1 VWLLKT
7 RCYSTMAMPTSILV
21 LSICFGIL
29 GQTGA
34 ETPIRK
40 VITLLEEMKS
50 TVEKDAN
57 EDLTAYD
64 KYMCWCETNKK
75 EKTAAIEAAEQR
87 IADLTTFLEEAAAEE
102 AELKTEIGGLESD
115 IAADTDAL
123 KEATA
128 VRAKELQ
135 TFQDT
140 EADMKETL
148 QLLSE
153 AIAVLSKVQLLQQ
166 KGKPV
171 ADASRQVA
179 AVFLQIRNKM
189 RRFPKYQDVLRK
201 DLYDVLGSFR
211 DVAQGELDRR
221 QHVNLGGAFLAETFL
236 PRKDIAA
243 LEQQGR
249 RLLPWEKSEEQLGKE
264 ANPNAL
270 EGNAAGAKSYN
281 SRSGGILGILKEM
294 ADELARDLKEAQ
306 KADLAAEE
314 NFQNLKAAKLAEIAA
329 ATEQKKAKEEQLA
342 KLLEDVA
349 QAKEDLEAT
358 QAALEADQQ
367 FLATLEKN
375 CAEEEKLYQERVKVR
390 SEEIRALGETLKILT
405 DDDARALYAKTQGQ
419 MPTLL
424 QLSSDQRAVVA
435 REMVM
440 KRSMQR
446 IARVARKHG
455 NLLLASL
462 AVRMQLDGFE
472 KVKVMM
478 DKMLAELVTQQKDEY
493 AKWEECKKG
502 IDETEDSIKEGMYK
516 KKDLDEKHKEIVSN
530 IETLEQQIENL
541 KKDVAEMEVSL
552 KAAGEDRKAEN
563 QVFQTSISDQR
574 ATVQILEKAMARLKE
589 FYDFA
594 QIKSHRQIPAPPP
607 KPSSAGYSKSG
618 GAGGVMT
625 LIQMIIED
633 AQRTEQEL
641 SGTEQKAQEA
651 YGAFVTDAKTSIEA
665 DRKSIEQKTAEVAEA
680 KGEKSETEASQLAN
694 DEELAT
700 LNDLLKTHHLEC
712 DYLLKYFDVRQQ
724 ARQEEMDS
732 IKDAKAILSGA
743 DFGK

>member
-1 VWLLKT
+1 MH
-7 RCYSTMAMPTSILV
+7 C
-21 LSICFGIL
+21 
-29 GQTGA
+29 
-34 ETPIRK
+34 
-40 VITLLEEMKS
+40 
-50 TVEKDAN
+50 
-57 EDLTAYD
+57 AYD

-75 EKTAAIEAAEQR
+75 EKTAAIAAAEQR

-102 AELKTEIGGLESD
+102 AELKTEIGALESD
-115 IAADTDAL
+115 IAADEDAL

-128 VRAKELQ
+128 VRAKELEA
-135 TFQDT
+135 FQDA

-148 QLLSE
+148 QLLGE
-153 AIAVLSKVQLLQQ
+153 AIAVLSKVQLLQ
-166 KGKPV
+166 KSGKPAV
-171 ADASRQVA
+171 DGSRQVA
-179 AVFLQIRNKM
+179 AVLLQVSNKM
-189 RRFPKYQDVLRK
+189 KRFPKYQDTLRK
-201 DLYDVLGSFR
+201 DLYDVLGSFQ
-211 DVAQGELDRR
+211 DVAKVAIERR
-221 QHVNLGGAFLAETFL
+221 QHSNLGGAFLAETFL

-249 RLLPWEKSEEQLGKE
+249 RLLPWEKTEEQLGKE

-281 SRSGGILGILKEM
+281 SRSGSILGILEEM
-294 ADELARDLKEAQ
+294 ADEFARDLKDAQ

-314 NFQNLKAAKLAEIAA
+314 SFQNLRAAKLAEIAA
-329 ATEQKKAKEEQLA
+329 ATEQKEAKEAQLA

-358 QAALEADQQ
+358 KAALDADQQ
-367 FLATLEKN
+367 FLLTLEKN

-405 DDDARALYAKTQGQ
+405 DDDARALYAKTQDQ

-424 QLSSDQRAVVA
+424 QLTSDQTAVA
-435 REMVM
+435 RERAV

-455 NLLLASL
+455 NLVLASL
-462 AVRMQLDGFE
+462 AVRMELDGFA

-478 DKMLAELVTQQKDEY
+478 DKMLAELMKQQKDEY

-530 IETLEQQIENL
+530 IETLLQQIADL

-552 KAAGEDRKAEN
+552 KSAGEDRKAEN

-574 ATVQILEKAMARLKE
+574 ATVLILQKALARLKD
-589 FYDFA
+589 FYDLM
-594 QIKSHRQIPAPPP
+594 QIQAHRQIPAPPP
-607 KPSSAGYSKSG
+607 KPSSAGYSKNA

-625 LIQMIIED
+625 LINMIVED

-641 SGTEQKAQEA
+641 SATEQKAQED
-651 YGAFVTDAKTSIEA
+651 YGKFVTDAKTSIEA
-665 DRKSIEQKTAEVAEA
+665 HRKSIEQKTAEVAEA
-680 KGEKSETEASQLAN
+680 KGEKSETEAAQLAN

-700 LNDLLKTHHLEC
+700 LTDLLKTHHLEC

>member
-1 VWLLKT
+1 
-7 RCYSTMAMPTSILV
+7 MAMPMSILV
-21 LSICFGIL
+21 LSICLGIL
-29 GQTGA
+29 GQTRA

-87 IADLTTFLEEAAAEE
+87 ITDLTTFLEEAAAEE
-102 AELKTEIGGLESD
+102 AELKTEIGGLEAD
-115 IAADTDAL
+115 IAADEDAL

-128 VRAKELQ
+128 VREKELQ
-135 TFQDT
+135 TFQDAD
-140 EADMKETL
+140 ADMTETL
-148 QLLSE
+148 QLLKE
-153 AIAVLSKVQLLQQ
+153 AIAVLSKVQLVQ
-166 KGKPV
+166 KHGKPV
-171 ADASRQVA
+171 AKESRQA
-179 AVFLQIRNKM
+179 AEMLLQIRNKL

-211 DVAQGELDRR
+211 DVAESELDRQ
-221 QHVNLGGAFLAETFL
+221 QHANLGGAFLAETFL

-249 RLLPWEKSEEQLGKE
+249 RLLPWEKTEEQVGKE
-264 ANPNAL
+264 AKPNTEMGA
-270 EGNAAGAKSYN
+270 AAGAKSYN
-281 SRSGGILGILKEM
+281 SRSGSILGILSEM
-294 ADELARDLKEAQ
+294 ADEFARDLKEAQ
-306 KADLAAEE
+306 EAEAAAEKS
-314 NFQNLKAAKLAEIAA
+314 FQNLKAAKLAEIAA
-329 ATEQKKAKEEQLA
+329 ATQQKEAKEGQLA

-358 QAALEADQQ
+358 QAALAADQE

-375 CAEEEKLYQERVKVR
+375 CAEEETLYQERVKVR

-405 DDDARALYAKTQGQ
+405 DDDARALYAKTQDQ
-419 MPTLL
+419 MPTLM
-424 QLSSDQRAVVA
+424 QFTSDQSAFVA
-435 REMVM
+435 RERAV
-440 KRSMQR
+440 KRSMQK
-446 IARVARKHG
+446 IAKVARKHG
-455 NLLLASL
+455 NMVLASL
-462 AVRMQLDGFE
+462 AVRMELDGFA

-478 DKMLAELVTQQKDEY
+478 DKMLAELVQQQKDEY

-502 IDETEDSIKEGMYK
+502 IDETEDSIKEGMYT

-530 IETLEQQIENL
+530 IETLEQQIEDL
-541 KKDVAEMEVSL
+541 KKDVSEMEVSL
-552 KAAGEDRKAEN
+552 KKAGEDRKSEN
-563 QVFQTSISDQR
+563 QIFQTSISDQR

-589 FYDFA
+589 FYDLV
-594 QIKSHRQIPAPPP
+594 QIRAHRQIPAPPP
-607 KPSSAGYSKSG
+607 KPSSAGYAKSA

-633 AQRTEQEL
+633 ARRTEQEL
-641 SGTEQKAQEA
+641 SATEQKAQEA
-651 YGAFVTDAKTSIEA
+651 YGSFVQAATASIEA
-665 DRKSIEQKTAEVAEA
+665 DRKSIEQKTAEVAQA
-680 KGEKSETEASQLAN
+680 KGEKSETEGAQLAN
-694 DEELAT
+694 DQELKT
-700 LNDLLKTHHLEC
+700 LNDLLKAHHLEC
-712 DYLLKYFDVRQQ
+712 DYLLKYFDIRQQ

>member
-1 VWLLKT
+1 MH
-7 RCYSTMAMPTSILV
+7 C
-21 LSICFGIL
+21 
-29 GQTGA
+29 
-34 ETPIRK
+34 
-40 VITLLEEMKS
+40 
-50 TVEKDAN
+50 
-57 EDLTAYD
+57 AYD

-75 EKTAAIEAAEQR
+75 EKTAAIAAAEQR

-102 AELKTEIGGLESD
+102 AELKTEIGALESD
-115 IAADTDAL
+115 IAADEDAL

-128 VRAKELQ
+128 VRAKELAA
-135 TFQDT
+135 FQDS

-148 QLLSE
+148 TLLGE
-153 AIAVLSKVQLLQQ
+153 AIAVLSKVQLVQ
-166 KGKPV
+166 KSGKPA
-171 ADASRQVA
+171 ADESRQVA
-179 AVFLQIRNKM
+179 AMLLQISNKM
-189 RRFPKYQDVLRK
+189 KRFPKYKDVLRK
-201 DLYDVLGSFR
+201 DLYDVLGSFT
-211 DVAQGELDRR
+211 DVAKVAIERR
-221 QHVNLGGAFLAETFL
+221 QHSNLGGAFLAETFL

-249 RLLPWEKSEEQLGKE
+249 RLLPWEKTEEQLGKE

-281 SRSGGILGILKEM
+281 SRSGSILGILEEM
-294 ADELARDLKEAQ
+294 ADEFARDLKDAQ

-314 NFQNLKAAKLAEIAA
+314 SFQNLRAAKLAEIAA
-329 ATEQKKAKEEQLA
+329 ATEQKEAKEAQLA

-358 QAALEADQQ
+358 KAALDADQK
-367 FLATLEKN
+367 FLLTLEKN

-405 DDDARALYAKTQGQ
+405 DDDARALYAKTQDQ

-424 QLSSDQRAVVA
+424 QMTSDQTAVA
-435 REMVM
+435 RERAV

-455 NLLLASL
+455 NLILASL
-462 AVRMQLDGFE
+462 AVRMELDGFA
-472 KVKVMM
+472 KVKAMM
-478 DKMLAELVTQQKDEY
+478 DKMLAELQKQQKDEY

-516 KKDLDEKHKEIVSN
+516 KKDLDEKHKEIVSS
-530 IETLEQQIENL
+530 IETLEQQIEDL
-541 KKDVAEMEVSL
+541 KTDVSEMQVSL
-552 KAAGEDRKAEN
+552 KKAGEDRKAEN
-563 QVFQTSISDQR
+563 QLFQTSISDQR
-574 ATVQILEKAMARLKE
+574 ATVLILEKAMARLKE
-589 FYDFA
+589 FYDLV
-594 QIKSHRQIPAPPP
+594 QIQAHRQIPAPPP
-607 KPSSAGYSKSG
+607 KPSSTGYSKNA

-633 AQRTEQEL
+633 AKRTEAEL
-641 SGTEQKAQEA
+641 SSTEQKAQED
-651 YGAFVTDAKTSIEA
+651 YGSFVSGATASIEA
-665 DRKSIEQKTAEVAEA
+665 DKKSIEQKTAEVAEA

-700 LNDLLKTHHLEC
+700 LTDLLKTHHLEC
-712 DYLLKYFDVRQQ
+712 DYLIKYFDVRQQ

-743 DFGK
+743 V

>member
-1 VWLLKT
+1 
-7 RCYSTMAMPTSILV
+7 M
-21 LSICFGIL
+21 
-29 GQTGA
+29 GQTRA

-50 TVEKDAN
+50 TVEKDAS
-57 EDLTAYD
+57 EDLKAYD

-102 AELKTEIGGLESD
+102 AELKTEISGLESD
-115 IAADTDAL
+115 IAADEDAL

-128 VRAKELQ
+128 VREKEM
-135 TFQDT
+135 TAFQDS

-148 QLLSE
+148 QLLGE
-153 AIAVLSKVQLLQQ
+153 AITTLSKVQLLQ
-166 KGKPV
+166 KHGKPV
-171 ADASRQVA
+171 MQQSKQAEAVLLQV
-179 AVFLQIRNKM
+179 RNKV
-189 RRFPKYQDVLRK
+189 RHFPKYQDVLRK
-201 DLYDVLGSFR
+201 DLYDVLGSFH
-211 DVAQGELDRR
+211 DIAEVAVERR
-221 QHVNLGGAFLAETFL
+221 QHANLGGAFLAETFL

-249 RLLPWEKSEEQLGKE
+249 KQLPWEKSEEQLGKE

-281 SRSGGILGILKEM
+281 SRSGSILGILKEM
-294 ADELARDLKEAQ
+294 ADEFARDLAEAQ
-306 KADLAAEE
+306 KAELAAEE
-314 NFQNLKAAKLAEIAA
+314 AFQNLKAAKLAEIQA
-329 ATEQKKAKEEQLA
+329 ATQQKEAKEGQLA
-342 KLLEDVA
+342 QLLSDVA
-349 QAKEDLEAT
+349 EAKEDLEAT
-358 QAALEADQQ
+358 TAALTADQE

-375 CAEEEKLYQERVKVR
+375 CADEETGYQERVKVR

-405 DDDARALYAKTQGQ
+405 DDDARALYAKTQDQ

-424 QLSSDQRAVVA
+424 QLTSDQTAVA
-435 REMVM
+435 RERAV

-455 NLLLASL
+455 NLVLASL
-462 AVRMQLDGFE
+462 AVRMELDGFA
-472 KVKVMM
+472 KVKEMM
-478 DKMLAELVTQQKDEY
+478 DKMLAELAKQQKDEY

-502 IDETEDSIKEGMYK
+502 IDETEDSIKEGEYK
-516 KKDLDEKHKEIVSN
+516 KKDLDEKHKEIVSS
-530 IETLEQQIENL
+530 IETLEQQIEDL
-541 KKDVAEMEVSL
+541 KNDVSEMQVSL
-552 KAAGEDRKAEN
+552 KKAGEDRKAEN

-574 ATVQILEKAMARLKE
+574 ATVLILEKAMARLKE
-589 FYDFA
+589 FYDLV
-594 QIKSHRQIPAPPP
+594 QIQAHRQIPAPPP
-607 KPSSAGYSKSG
+607 KPSSTGYSKNA

-633 AQRTEQEL
+633 AKRTEAEL
-641 SGTEQKAQEA
+641 SSTEQKAQED
-651 YGAFVTDAKTSIEA
+651 YGSFVSGATASIEA

-700 LNDLLKTHHLEC
+700 LTDLLKTHHLEC
-712 DYLLKYFDVRQQ
+712 DYVIKYFDIRQQ

-743 DFGK
+743 DFGR

>member
-1 VWLLKT
+1 
-7 RCYSTMAMPTSILV
+7 M
-21 LSICFGIL
+21 
-29 GQTGA
+29 
-34 ETPIRK
+34 
-40 VITLLEEMKS
+40 
-50 TVEKDAN
+50 
-57 EDLTAYD
+57 
-64 KYMCWCETNKK
+64 
-75 EKTAAIEAAEQR
+75 
-87 IADLTTFLEEAAAEE
+87 
-102 AELKTEIGGLESD
+102 
-115 IAADTDAL
+115 
-123 KEATA
+123 
-128 VRAKELQ
+128 
-135 TFQDT
+135 
-140 EADMKETL
+140 
-148 QLLSE
+148 
-153 AIAVLSKVQLLQQ
+153 
-166 KGKPV
+166 
-171 ADASRQVA
+171 
-179 AVFLQIRNKM
+179 
-189 RRFPKYQDVLRK
+189 LRK
-201 DLYDVLGSFR
+201 DLYDVLGSFQ
-211 DVAQGELDRR
+211 DVAKVEIERR
-221 QHVNLGGAFLAETFL
+221 QHSNLGGAFLAETFL
-236 PRKDIAA
+236 PKKDVAA

-249 RLLPWEKSEEQLGKE
+249 RLLPWEKTEEQLGKE

-281 SRSGGILGILKEM
+281 SRSGSILGILSEM
-294 ADELARDLKEAQ
+294 ADEFARDLKDAQ

-314 NFQNLKAAKLAEIAA
+314 SFQDLKAAKLAEIKA
-329 ATEQKKAKEEQLA
+329 ATDQKEAKEAQLA
-342 KLLEDVA
+342 KLLEEVA
-349 QAKEDLEAT
+349 KAKEDLEAT
-358 QAALEADQQ
+358 QAALEADQA

-405 DDDARALYAKTQGQ
+405 DDDARALYAKTQDQ

-424 QLSSDQRAVVA
+424 QLTSDQKAIVA
-435 REMVM
+435 RERAV

-446 IARVARKHG
+446 IAVVARKHG
-455 NLLLASL
+455 NLILASL
-462 AVRMQLDGFE
+462 AVRMELDGFA
-472 KVKVMM
+472 KVKAMM
-478 DKMLAELVTQQKDEY
+478 DKMLAELMKQQKDEY

-502 IDETEDSIKEGMYK
+502 IDETEDSIKEGMYT

-530 IETLEQQIENL
+530 IETLEQQIEDL
-541 KKDVAEMEVSL
+541 KKDVSEMEVSL
-552 KAAGEDRKAEN
+552 KKAGEDRKAEN

-589 FYDFA
+589 FYDLI

-607 KPSSAGYSKSG
+607 KPSSTGYSKNA

-641 SGTEQKAQEA
+641 SSTEQKAQEA
-651 YGAFVTDAKTSIEA
+651 YGSFVKDAKASIEA

-680 KGEKSETEASQLAN
+680 KGEKSETEAAQLAN

-700 LNDLLKTHHLEC
+700 LTDLLKTHHLEC

>member
-1 VWLLKT
+1 
-7 RCYSTMAMPTSILV
+7 MAMPTSILV
-21 LSICFGIL
+21 LSICLGIM
-29 GQTGA
+29 GQTRA

-50 TVEKDAN
+50 TVEKDAS
-57 EDLTAYD
+57 EDLKAYD

-102 AELKTEIGGLESD
+102 AELKTEISGLESD
-115 IAADTDAL
+115 IAADEDAL

-128 VRAKELQ
+128 VREKEM
-135 TFQDT
+135 TAFQDS

-148 QLLSE
+148 QLLGE
-153 AIAVLSKVQLLQQ
+153 AITTLSKVQLLQ
-166 KGKPV
+166 KHGKPV
-171 ADASRQVA
+171 MQQSKQAEAVLLQV
-179 AVFLQIRNKM
+179 RNKV
-189 RRFPKYQDVLRK
+189 RHFPKYQDVLRK
-201 DLYDVLGSFR
+201 DLYDVLGSFH
-211 DVAQGELDRR
+211 DIAEVAVERR
-221 QHVNLGGAFLAETFL
+221 QHANLGGAFLAETFL

-249 RLLPWEKSEEQLGKE
+249 KQLPWEKSEEQLGQE

-281 SRSGGILGILKEM
+281 SRSGSILGILKEM
-294 ADELARDLKEAQ
+294 ADEFARDLAEAQ
-306 KADLAAEE
+306 KAELAAEE
-314 NFQNLKAAKLAEIAA
+314 AFQNLKAAKLAEIKA
-329 ATEQKKAKEEQLA
+329 ATEQKEAKEGQLA
-342 KLLEDVA
+342 KLLSDVA
-349 QAKEDLEAT
+349 EAKEDLEAT
-358 QAALEADQQ
+358 TAALTADQE

-375 CAEEEKLYQERVKVR
+375 CADEETGYQERVKVR

-405 DDDARALYAKTQGQ
+405 DDDARALYAKTQDQ

-424 QLSSDQRAVVA
+424 QLTSDQTTVA
-435 REMVM
+435 RERAV

-455 NLLLASL
+455 NLVLASL
-462 AVRMQLDGFE
+462 AVRMELDGFA
-472 KVKVMM
+472 KVKEMM
-478 DKMLAELVTQQKDEY
+478 DKMLAELAKQQKDEY

-502 IDETEDSIKEGMYK
+502 IDETEDSIKEGEYK
-516 KKDLDEKHKEIVSN
+516 KKDLDEKHKEIVSS
-530 IETLEQQIENL
+530 IETLEQQIEDL
-541 KKDVAEMEVSL
+541 KNDVSEMQVSL
-552 KAAGEDRKAEN
+552 KKAGEDRKAEN

-574 ATVQILEKAMARLKE
+574 ATVLILEKAMARLKE
-589 FYDFA
+589 FYDLV
-594 QIKSHRQIPAPPP
+594 QIQAHRQIPAPPP
-607 KPSSAGYSKSG
+607 KPSSTGYSKNA

-633 AQRTEQEL
+633 AKRTEAEL
-641 SGTEQKAQEA
+641 SSTEQKAQED
-651 YGAFVTDAKTSIEA
+651 YGSFVSGATASIEA

-700 LNDLLKTHHLEC
+700 LTDLLKTHHLEC
-712 DYLLKYFDVRQQ
+712 DYVIKYFDIRQQ

-743 DFGK
+743 DFGR